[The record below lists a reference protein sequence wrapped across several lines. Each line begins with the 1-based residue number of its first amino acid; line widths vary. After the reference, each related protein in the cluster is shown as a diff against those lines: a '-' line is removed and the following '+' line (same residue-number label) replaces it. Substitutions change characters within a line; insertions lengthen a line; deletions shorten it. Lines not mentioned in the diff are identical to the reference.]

1 MDNSSGQ
8 NSRTASSAAST
19 SKIVNY
25 SSPASPA
32 VATSSSSSSSSSSS
46 MSNSQEDTVLGLFT
60 PKKEFPNAKMLQ
72 TIREKLMTPGGA
84 CDLLALGIAAEPT
97 DQQPVKLIQQ
107 RYLISAQPSHISAA
121 VAAKTPASYRHL
133 VDLTAS
139 NLRCVD
145 VFTGEQFLCR
155 IVNEPLYKVQR
166 AYFQLQQHDE
176 ELRRSTIYGHS
187 LIRPVHDIIPLSKDR
202 TYILIAPVPQER
214 DSTGGMT
221 GVYENLHTYI
231 RHEKR
236 LCETEARAIFHQ
248 ICQTVQVCHRH
259 GIILRDLKLKRFYF
273 IDEARTKL
281 QYESLE
287 GSMILDGEDDTLSDK
302 IGCPLYTAPELLCP
316 QPTYK
321 GKPADMWSLGVI
333 LYTMLV
339 GQYPFYEKA
348 NCSLITVIR
357 HGNVELPMTLSKS
370 VRWLLLSLLR
380 KNFTERMTASHI
392 FLTPW
397 LRQQRPFH
405 MYLPVNVEVA
415 EDWSDAE
422 EENGGTATDAMDE
435 DEEGLCSLGDKHE
448 YEDIGVEPLDYTRST
463 LQMAQNANGLSTD
476 PEPDTDVDM
485 G

>member
-8 NSRTASSAAST
+8 NSSTALASVAAAN
-19 SKIVNY
+19 KVVNY
-25 SSPASPA
+25 SPASPA
-32 VATSSSSSSSSSSS
+32 SSSSSS
-46 MSNSQEDTVLGLFT
+46 MSSSQEDGVPSGSGLFT
-60 PKKEFPNAKMLQ
+60 PKKENFPNAKMLQ
-72 TIREKLMTPGGA
+72 TIREKLMTPNGA
-84 CDLLALGIAAEPT
+84 CELLALGIAAEPT

-155 IVNEPLYKVQR
+155 IVNEPLHKVQR
-166 AYFQLQQHDE
+166 AYFQLQQQDE
-176 ELRRSTIYGHS
+176 ELRRSTIYGHP
-187 LIRPVHDIIPLSKDR
+187 LIRPVHDIVPLSKDR

-214 DSTGGMT
+214 DATGGLS

-236 LCETEARAIFHQ
+236 LCEAEARAIFHQ
-248 ICQTVQVCHRH
+248 ICQTVQVCHRN

-348 NCSLITVIR
+348 NCNLITVIR
-357 HGNVELPMTLSKS
+357 HGNVQIPMTLSRS

-380 KNFTERMTASHI
+380 KDYTERMTASHI

-397 LRQQRPFH
+397 LREQRPFH

-422 EENGGTATDAMDE
+422 EESEGTATEAIDE
-435 DEEGLCSLGDKHE
+435 DEGGPCPLGDKHE
-448 YEDIGVEPLDYTRST
+448 YEDIGVEPLDYTRNT
-463 LQMAQNANGLSTD
+463 LQMAQNANAMSTE
-476 PEPDTDVDM
+476 PGPDTDVEM